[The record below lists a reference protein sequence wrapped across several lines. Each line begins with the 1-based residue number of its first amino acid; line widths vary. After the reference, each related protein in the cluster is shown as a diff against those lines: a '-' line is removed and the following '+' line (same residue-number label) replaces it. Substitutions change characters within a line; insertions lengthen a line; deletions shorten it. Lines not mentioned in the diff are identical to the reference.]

1 MQIALV
7 EDNNQQRAYLKGLVE
22 AWLQDH
28 DPGGQLYAYPD
39 CKSFL
44 FARED
49 LTFDL
54 WILDIL
60 LPDING
66 MDLARQLRAE
76 GDLTPLVFLT
86 GELSY
91 VFEGY
96 QVSALDY
103 LLKPV
108 GEVELDRVLTK
119 AHALA
124 QDQKLD
130 LVLATEAGLI
140 SRPLS
145 QIMYAEA
152 QGKYLEIHINRHPQ
166 ATEVIRIRE
175 SLETWG
181 QAWPQGQTLQQAGT
195 RHLVDVLVQPHRS
208 YLVNLRW
215 LAKLSTTALTM
226 ADGSVIPLARG
237 RRQEV
242 QAQYLAWCRRKAGPA
257 RP

>member
-1 MQIALV
+1 MQIVLV
-7 EDNNQQRAYLKGLVE
+7 EDNSDQRAYLSGLVE
-22 AWLQDH
+22 AWLRDH
-28 DPGGQLYAYPD
+28 DPGGQVFAYAD
-39 CKSFL
+39 SKSFL

-49 LTFDL
+49 LAFDL

-60 LPDING
+60 LPGING

-96 QVSALDY
+96 KVSALDY

-108 GEVELDRVLTK
+108 GEAELARVLAK
-119 AHALA
+119 AQALTL
-124 QDQKLD
+124 DQQLD
-130 LVLATEAGLI
+130 LVLTTEMGLI

-152 QGKYLEIHINRHPQ
+152 QGKYLEIHVNRHPQ
-166 ATEVIRIRE
+166 STEVIRIRE
-175 SLETWG
+175 SLEAWG
-181 QAWPQGQTLQQAGT
+181 QAWPQGQTLQEAGPS
-195 RHLVDVLVQPHRS
+195 HLVDVLVQPHRS